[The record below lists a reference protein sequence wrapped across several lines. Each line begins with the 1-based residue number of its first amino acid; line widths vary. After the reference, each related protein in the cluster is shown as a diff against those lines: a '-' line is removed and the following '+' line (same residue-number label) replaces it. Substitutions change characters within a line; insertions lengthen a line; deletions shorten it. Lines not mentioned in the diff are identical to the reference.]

1 MANIPTYIFMF
12 FFYLLVLVLS
22 YLLVRAPFAQTPRSK
37 EVDRGRPSG
46 HSRRGLGAIRAVCR
60 AWRALKVFLLGRGCG
75 YNKEDDLP
83 GVLLE
88 ASFCT
93 RYPPFFEINVLGVFA
108 GEHADWNTR
117 RDATLLPPPVS

>member
-1 MANIPTYIFMF
+1 MYTYFCE
-12 FFYLLVLVLS
+12 LLVLFGS
-22 YLLVRAPFAQTPRSK
+22 YLFVRTPFAETLP
-37 EVDRGRPSG
+37 EVDRGRPFR
-46 HSRRGLGAIRAVCR
+46 HSRRDLGSIRAVCR